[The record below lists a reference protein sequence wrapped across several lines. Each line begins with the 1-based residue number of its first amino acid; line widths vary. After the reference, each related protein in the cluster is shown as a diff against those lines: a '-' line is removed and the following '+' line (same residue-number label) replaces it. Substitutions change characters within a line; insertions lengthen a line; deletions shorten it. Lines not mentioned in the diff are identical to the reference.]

1 MTFFHVLRFSLI
13 FLLFAHFHCIFLTF
27 LHILMF
33 SAVSF
38 VYGAFSMVFIFVVV
52 TFFYSTWFFEL
63 CKLLFHLF
71 MVAYFIF
78 FLLLYLCLELL
89 FYQGISSFHFS
100 SIMSI
105 CLISFQLLCGG
116 VFLVT
121 VFCLLFVF
129 LFLSSF
135 VLSYVHIN
143 LMLITF
149 DSCLAMNEEVPP
161 GPAIDRR
168 LLWEKPGTVQASKK
182 FPCFVVKFL
191 LTKGC
196 RWMRSLFLLFL
207 NSFIEVQFPY
217 YCINSFNQYFSLAWR
232 DQQLWGYL
240 QCKTCLSP
248 STLSTQQIE
257 PVCKIP
263 CLASIFSL
271 ACSWYKPKSRKA
283 PSVGIHTSLL
293 FQRTVY
299 LLQLCR
305 LL

>member
-1 MTFFHVLRFSLI
+1 MNSTSSCFIFLWWLTSSSFCFYISACSSYFTKVFPHSI
-13 FLLFAHFHCIFLTF
+13 FLLSCQYVW
-27 LHILMF
+27 
-33 SAVSF
+33 S
-38 VYGAFSMVFIFVVV
+38 VFNCSV
-52 TFFYSTWFFEL
+52 
-63 CKLLFHLF
+63 
-71 MVAYFIF
+71 
-78 FLLLYLCLELL
+78 
-89 FYQGISSFHFS
+89 
-100 SIMSI
+100 
-105 CLISFQLLCGG
+105 
-116 VFLVT
+116 VT

-149 DSCLAMNEEVPP
+149 DGCLAVNEEVPP

-182 FPCFVVKFL
+182 FPCFAVKFL

-271 ACSWYKPKSRKA
+271 ACSWYKPKSRKT